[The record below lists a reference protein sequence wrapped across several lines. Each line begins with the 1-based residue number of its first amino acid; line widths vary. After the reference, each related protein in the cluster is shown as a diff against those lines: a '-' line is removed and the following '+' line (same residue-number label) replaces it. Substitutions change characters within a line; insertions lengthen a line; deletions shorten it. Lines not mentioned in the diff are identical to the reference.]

1 MGITVSRFVS
11 RKALSPADAAFLT
24 LVAVSV
30 ALLASILV
38 VAAISYFVDGVL
50 PANLFDM
57 TFDGFLQYA
66 AGYSILSWVFIT
78 LFDLTT
84 DVKFARDYDIGE
96 IVFGAFLGP
105 VASIAMVK
113 LGWVS
118 AATLVGNLWLWPVFA
133 FVYYLMKRTIG
144 R

>member
-11 RKALSPADAAFLT
+11 RKAFSPADAAFLT

-30 ALLASILV
+30 ALLFGMAV
-38 VAAISYFVDGVL
+38 VAVLGYFVDGVL
-50 PANLFDM
+50 PANLRDM

-66 AGYSILSWVFIT
+66 AGYSLFSWLFIM
-78 LFDLTT
+78 LFDLAT

-96 IVFGAFLGP
+96 IVFGAILGP
-105 VASIAMVK
+105 VVAIALVK
-113 LGWVS
+113 FGLLS
-118 AATLVGNLWLWPVFA
+118 AAVLVSNLWLWPVFA
-133 FVYYLMKRTIG
+133 FVYFLMKRTIG